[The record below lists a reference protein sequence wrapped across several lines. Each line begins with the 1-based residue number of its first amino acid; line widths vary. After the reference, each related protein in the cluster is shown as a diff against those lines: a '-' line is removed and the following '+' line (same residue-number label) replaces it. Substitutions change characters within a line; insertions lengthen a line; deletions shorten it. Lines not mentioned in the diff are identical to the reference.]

1 MLCLMPLDESGR
13 HPSSGPGWYGVDD
26 WEPFVAL
33 PEVDVFSTDPYWI
46 HRHGGDWEYFE
57 QNTQKAID
65 LSRRYQKP
73 CQIWVQSIWIPPNR
87 EPDVK
92 RSLLAAAEMGADML
106 AVWSFLGEPGGT
118 AYDRGG
124 DPALGMANGG
134 RGVSGTCRR
143 KVAMAVAQP
152 NILLITTDQQRYDA
166 SGGAGPSF
174 LRTPHYD
181 RLRYEGVEFTS
192 GYTDDPVCVPSR
204 MGIMTGKQVFSH
216 GMTGNGITSK
226 ILGREGT
233 LPWYLRELGYQ
244 TIAIGKMHF
253 GPERAYGTVSTRW
266 SFLMTTIARCAIRAM
281 TSSRCGT
288 GSARTNSIPVW
299 PPCRK
304 P

>member
-1 MLCLMPLDESGR
+1 MPLDESGR

-65 LSRRYQKP
+65 LSHRYQKP

-124 DPALGMANGG
+124 DPALAWQM
-134 RGVSGTCRR
+134 V
-143 KVAMAVAQP
+143 
-152 NILLITTDQQRYDA
+152 
-166 SGGAGPSF
+166 
-174 LRTPHYD
+174 
-181 RLRYEGVEFTS
+181 VEA
-192 GYTDDPVCVPSR
+192 Y
-204 MGIMTGKQVFSH
+204 Q
-216 GMTGNGITSK
+216 
-226 ILGREGT
+226 
-233 LPWYLRELGYQ
+233 EL
-244 TIAIGKMHF
+244 
-253 GPERAYGTVSTRW
+253 
-266 SFLMTTIARCAIRAM
+266 
-281 TSSRCGT
+281 
-288 GSARTNSIPVW
+288 
-299 PPCRK
+299 
-304 P
+304 